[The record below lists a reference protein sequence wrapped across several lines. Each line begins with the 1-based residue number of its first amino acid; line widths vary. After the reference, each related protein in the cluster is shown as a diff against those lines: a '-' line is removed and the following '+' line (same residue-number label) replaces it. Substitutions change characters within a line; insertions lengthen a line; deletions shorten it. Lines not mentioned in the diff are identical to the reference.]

1 MALPPATAPAFNLE
15 ESNLDPLVLPDNLPE
30 GVVPNVPFPKE
41 DYPEW
46 TTTPY
51 DNVELPQTFPNF
63 IQLPENPREHPA
75 LYAAAIDTMRATND
89 YFWQQIIDRDDRDTF
104 TGKQVVLWQNT
115 LNSPIN
121 AAYTRPPDYRTMLVE
136 EDVNRKPL
144 EKISSPLWM
153 QASDDV
159 AAMRDDVWEERLT
172 WTRDRVRENTR
183 RTAEN
188 GPGDAQHGPEDAE
201 NGPRDAEN
209 GPGDEHQNLHGL
221 FVRYLVWLEF
231 IAGTSPRSQNIQED
245 VQPALEQLNM
255 FFYQIRELENGV
267 TLADICHAFPRA
279 RNTQMLVYRIERFAN
294 LRTYPDEPSPTG
306 AMEPVESKYIPKPN
320 PTQEDLDRI
329 QVTIQQ
335 EGFAMFFGLV
345 NRYYPSPE
353 NVELITTALE
363 EVAVPNS
370 TGRRFFARAAV
381 ALVDDGDESYVHGIT
396 IEELRERFTDRD
408 WNLDWLPVLLEEYMY
423 FDEREGRYF
432 TLYLREDS
440 NIRETREESI
450 LERNRYRID
459 LTWNPATVQDV
470 FRWDRDRVEYVR
482 QGSPVVEDPAAT
494 IGGATAIGGD
504 AADEEDDPERDDP
517 EGDDSEGDGPSRHT
531 RGVAKRKARGPPR
544 PARAVKQVRAG
555 HRVQCSG
562 TTRANV
568 QCRRTKAGAPG
579 EVWNCGLH
587 GRRRRRH

>member
-1 MALPPATAPAFNLE
+1 MALPPAAPAFNLA
-15 ESNLDPLVLPDNLPE
+15 ESNLDPLALPDNLPE

-46 TTTPY
+46 TTTLY
-51 DNVELPQTFPNF
+51 DNVDVPQTFQNF
-63 IQLPENPREHPA
+63 IRLPENPREHPA

-89 YFWQQIIDRDDRDTF
+89 YFWQQRGIGRDSLTEGRVARWH
-104 TGKQVVLWQNT
+104 GALNMPHNVL
-115 LNSPIN
+115 
-121 AAYTRPPDYRTMLVE
+121 YTRPPDYRTMFVE
-136 EDVNRKPL
+136 ENVNRNLL
-144 EKISSPLWM
+144 ENGPRPLWM
-153 QASDDV
+153 QACDDV
-159 AAMRDDVWEERLT
+159 AGMRDDEWEERLT

-188 GPGDAQHGPEDAE
+188 GPGDAENGLGDAE
-201 NGPRDAEN
+201 NGLGDAEN
-209 GPGDEHQNLHGL
+209 GPGDAENGAEEEHEYRRGL
-221 FVRYLVWLEF
+221 FMRYLVWNEF
-231 IAGTSPRSQNIQED
+231 IAGTTARSQNIQED
-245 VQPALEQLNM
+245 TQPDLEQLNM
-255 FFYQIRELENGV
+255 FFYQTRELENGV

-279 RNTQMLVYRIERFAN
+279 RNTEMLVYRIERFAN

-306 AMEPVESKYIPKPN
+306 AMEPVESRYIPKPN

-329 QVTIQQ
+329 QVTVQQ
-335 EGFAMFFGLV
+335 EGFVTLFGLA

-353 NVELITTALE
+353 NVKLITTALK

-370 TGRRFFARAAV
+370 TERRFFANAAV
-381 ALVDDGDESYVHGIT
+381 ALVDDGDESYVHGVT

-408 WNLDWLPVLLEEYMY
+408 WDLNWLPVFLEEYMY

-432 TLYLREDS
+432 TLYLRED
-440 NIRETREESI
+440 SI

-470 FRWDRDRVEYVR
+470 FRWDRDRVQYV
-482 QGSPVVEDPAAT
+482 QQEPPIVENPAAAP
-494 IGGATAIGGD
+494 GA
-504 AADEEDDPERDDP
+504 AADEGDGP
-517 EGDDSEGDGPSRHT
+517 EGDDSEGDGPSSRT

-544 PARAVKQVRAG
+544 PARAVKQARAG

-579 EVWNCGLH
+579 EVWDCGLH